1 MSPFGPIAL
10 ALLASVL
17 LGGLLARLWEQ
28 RERQDIE
35 KKWLER
41 ERLLDR
47 RSAAGSLHEVLRRR
61 SRRSRSI
68 PTRPRGG
75 RLPG

>member
-1 MSPFGPIAL
+1 MSPFSLFAL

-17 LGGLLARLWEQ
+17 LGGLLAHLWEQ
-28 RERQDIE
+28 HERRAVE

-47 RSAAGSLHEVLRRR
+47 RNAAASRHEVLQRR
-61 SRRSRSI
+61 SRRSGLIHIGR
-68 PTRPRGG
+68 RGT